1 MMFDGDNAEGDF
13 PLKLEKNVLSLS
25 KELSSRARQRMLAYA
40 AAAAT

>member
-1 MMFDGDNAEGDF
+1 MFDGDNAEGVF
-13 PLKLEKNVLSLS
+13 TAEAGKNVLSLS